1 MPHWIVMIVAA
12 VAAWF
17 LLVVGGGFALGRSL
31 DALTRWLRRPRPSG
45 PTKS

>member
-1 MPHWIVMIVAA
+1 MMLAAA

-31 DALTRWLRRPRPSG
+31 DALARRLRRPRASG